1 MKKHVLRN
9 KRQTKTKQKRGAVI
23 AAAFQTSL
31 TRRPYQEFKAG
42 SVYTSC
48 TFLPFYL
55 LKLNLFE
62 KLGSI
67 LISRQNVQT
76 FLLKVLHPRGF

>member
-23 AAAFQTSL
+23 VAAFQTSL

-48 TFLPFYL
+48 TFLPF
-55 LKLNLFE
+55 KA
-62 KLGSI
+62 
-67 LISRQNVQT
+67 
-76 FLLKVLHPRGF
+76 